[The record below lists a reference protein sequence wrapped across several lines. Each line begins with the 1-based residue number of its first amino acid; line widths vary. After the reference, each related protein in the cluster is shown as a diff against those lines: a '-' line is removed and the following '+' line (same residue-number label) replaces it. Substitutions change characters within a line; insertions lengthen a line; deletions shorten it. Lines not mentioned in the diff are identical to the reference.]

1 MYPCIMTSTQELTM
15 TSSEIF
21 AKRGW
26 LEMVAEFKK
35 QRWYLVKNKMLKV
48 PDDSLPKVTPQEL
61 ELFRGLEPEEKGVL
75 LDALGI
81 FKGKLT

>member
-1 MYPCIMTSTQELTM
+1 M

-21 AKRGW
+21 TKRGW
-26 LEMVAEFKK
+26 LEMEAEFKK

-61 ELFRGLEPEEKGVL
+61 ELFRDLEPDEKGVL